1 MLNQKQKFH
10 VMLNQK
16 QKFHVTKYEDND
28 LSFLLK
34 RKEKKRKLCQIKL
47 RMSCWS
53 SMHLAIFTAPTKV
66 LYNSPATFQY

>member
-10 VMLNQK
+10 VTLNQK

-34 RKEKKRKLCQIKL
+34 KEKKRKLCQIKL
-47 RMSCWS
+47 RMF
-53 SMHLAIFTAPTKV
+53 IIKIIIIK
-66 LYNSPATFQY
+66 N